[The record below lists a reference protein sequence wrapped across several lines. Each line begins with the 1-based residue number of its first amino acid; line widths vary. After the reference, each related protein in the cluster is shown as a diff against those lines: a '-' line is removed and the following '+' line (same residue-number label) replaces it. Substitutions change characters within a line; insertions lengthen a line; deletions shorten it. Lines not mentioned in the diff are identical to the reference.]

1 MTPTMRP
8 SLVTVTVVC
17 AAFLASVSKLNASD
31 SQPLTYFRMLP
42 VETTTVWKACL
53 EETKDSQGY
62 RIESSH
68 NPYVLWLFFDF
79 GNPAHPISELATYA
93 ETGDIIQTPYGRAV
107 IKLTVQ
113 TTKADE
119 TRISATGFFQLMAL
133 PTSAAYL
140 PLRSKSVLERKI
152 VDSIAQRIEPK
163 R

>member
-1 MTPTMRP
+1 MMP
-8 SLVTVTVVC
+8 SLATITAIC
-17 AAFLASVSKLNASD
+17 AAFLADASNLIAAD
-31 SQPLTYFRMLP
+31 GQPLTYFRTVP
-42 VETTTVWKACL
+42 VETAAVWKACQ
-53 EETKDSQGY
+53 EETKESQGY
-62 RIESSH
+62 RIQSSH

-79 GNPAHPISELATYA
+79 GNPTHPISELAAYA
-93 ETGDIIQTPYGRAV
+93 DAGDTIATPHGRAV

-113 TTKADE
+113 TIKADK

-152 VDSIAQRIEPK
+152 VDSIAQQLEPK

>member
-1 MTPTMRP
+1 MP
-8 SLVTVTVVC
+8 SLATITAIC
-17 AAFLASVSKLNASD
+17 AAFLADVSNLIAAD
-31 SQPLTYFRMLP
+31 GQPLTYFRTVP
-42 VETTTVWKACL
+42 VETAAVWKACL
-53 EETKDSQGY
+53 EETKESQGY

-79 GNPAHPISELATYA
+79 GNPTHPISELTAYA
-93 ETGDIIQTPYGRAV
+93 DAGDIIATPYGRAV

-113 TTKADE
+113 AIKADK

-140 PLRSKSVLERKI
+140 PLRSKSVLERKVI
-152 VDSIAQRIEPK
+152 DSIAERVEAK